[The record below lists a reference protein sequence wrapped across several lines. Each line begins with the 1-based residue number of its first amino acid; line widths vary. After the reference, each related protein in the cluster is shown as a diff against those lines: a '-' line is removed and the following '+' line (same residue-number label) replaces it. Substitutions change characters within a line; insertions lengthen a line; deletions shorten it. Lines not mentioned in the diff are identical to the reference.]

1 MVNRV
6 DYAVIFARAEDDGIL
21 QLGIYTACAFPAEV
35 EIRVFGYGIVNLRT
49 YSGQR
54 EIDKY
59 TALISANGIPF
70 VVISTIQRIQTKGV
84 VTSQRCDVFASV
96 CEP

>member
-54 EIDKY
+54 KVSKY
-59 TALISANGIPF
+59 TAFISANGISV

-84 VTSQRCDVFASV
+84 VTSQRRDVFASV